1 MNTDVSKFLNEYVTY
16 PDPQYAVLLTGKW
29 GCGKTFF
36 IKKWIKDYEA
46 NPDHTLQP
54 IYVSLFGCNSIKQI
68 NQAID
73 RVVNP
78 WLYSKWAEVGKK
90 VLKIASKAAF
100 KTELDLNNGGA
111 KETTVN
117 WDIDTLAL
125 IGSDE
130 EDIKRFKLIIF
141 DDLERSLIDIRELLG
156 YINNFVEHGKCKV
169 IIVGDVDKIQ
179 DIGSNDNNQIF
190 KSFEEKT
197 IGRTFPIQSDI
208 ASAVSLF
215 IGEPY
220 MSDFFKKDDVIKL
233 IIKTFQSSGFNNLR
247 VLRQALMDYN
257 QLLSKLDE
265 EDIKRGSDFCRILIA
280 EFIIAYMEIKSGDR
294 DVFINMPTER
304 QMIMAGETT
313 ENREKIAQI
322 ENKYKDLSRKLNY
335 DLFNPFVM
343 CRVIYSIIR
352 GGDLSLFVGNQLK
365 GMFNQS
371 LAQKITKWY
380 TLNNKDFDKLYEEAC
395 QYIMSGE
402 EHTVQEYVSILEWL
416 SMIHQEGIKNLETSL
431 VNKVESVLSEQL
443 NKCRTN
449 DDLYTLRMMVMQGTR
464 QCDDETNP
472 IFDGV
477 TKCFYGQWN
486 AAIQNHKDKFYV
498 ILENVDNNT
507 VSQLSSLQTNVLP
520 DHSTTY
526 STIAIYE
533 KINITNHI
541 NAILRLSNKSRIF
554 YAAFLED
561 RYHLNYGRR
570 KLEGAY
576 MADITPLT
584 NVKNGLISNL
594 KNFTGVDIY
603 SIKYIINVID
613 RVIDLAKVSEN

>member
-1 MNTDVSKFLNEYVTY
+1 M
-16 PDPQYAVLLTGKW
+16 
-29 GCGKTFF
+29 
-36 IKKWIKDYEA
+36 
-46 NPDHTLQP
+46 
-54 IYVSLFGCNSIKQI
+54 
-68 NQAID
+68 
-73 RVVNP
+73 
-78 WLYSKWAEVGKK
+78 
-90 VLKIASKAAF
+90 
-100 KTELDLNNGGA
+100 DLNNGGA

-130 EDIKRFKLIIF
+130 EDIKKFKLIIF
-141 DDLERSLIDIRELLG
+141 DDIERSLIDIRELLG

-179 DIGSNDNNQIF
+179 DIGSNDNNKIF

-233 IIKTFQSSGFNNLR
+233 IIKTFQRSGFNNLR

-257 QLLSKLDE
+257 QQLSKLDE
-265 EDIKRGSDFCRILIA
+265 EDIKRESDFCRILIA

-304 QMIMAGETT
+304 QMIMAGETS

-477 TKCFYGQWN
+477 TKWFYDQWN

-526 STIAIYE
+526 STKAIYE

-541 NAILRLSNKSRIF
+541 NAILRLSNGSRIY

-613 RVIDLAKVSEN
+613 RVIDLAKVPEN

>member
-36 IKKWIKDYEA
+36 IKNWIKVYEA

-130 EDIKRFKLIIF
+130 EDIKKFKLIIF
-141 DDLERSLIDIRELLG
+141 DDIERSLIDIRELLG

-179 DIGSNDNNQIF
+179 DIGSNDNNKIF

-220 MSDFFKKDDVIKL
+220 MSDFFKK
-233 IIKTFQSSGFNNLR
+233 
-247 VLRQALMDYN
+247 M
-257 QLLSKLDE
+257 
-265 EDIKRGSDFCRILIA
+265 
-280 EFIIAYMEIKSGDR
+280 
-294 DVFINMPTER
+294 
-304 QMIMAGETT
+304 
-313 ENREKIAQI
+313 
-322 ENKYKDLSRKLNY
+322 
-335 DLFNPFVM
+335 
-343 CRVIYSIIR
+343 
-352 GGDLSLFVGNQLK
+352 
-365 GMFNQS
+365 
-371 LAQKITKWY
+371 
-380 TLNNKDFDKLYEEAC
+380 TL
-395 QYIMSGE
+395 
-402 EHTVQEYVSILEWL
+402 
-416 SMIHQEGIKNLETSL
+416 
-431 VNKVESVLSEQL
+431 ES
-443 NKCRTN
+443 
-449 DDLYTLRMMVMQGTR
+449 
-464 QCDDETNP
+464 
-472 IFDGV
+472 
-477 TKCFYGQWN
+477 
-486 AAIQNHKDKFYV
+486 
-498 ILENVDNNT
+498 
-507 VSQLSSLQTNVLP
+507 
-520 DHSTTY
+520 
-526 STIAIYE
+526 
-533 KINITNHI
+533 
-541 NAILRLSNKSRIF
+541 
-554 YAAFLED
+554 
-561 RYHLNYGRR
+561 
-570 KLEGAY
+570 
-576 MADITPLT
+576 
-584 NVKNGLISNL
+584 
-594 KNFTGVDIY
+594 
-603 SIKYIINVID
+603 
-613 RVIDLAKVSEN
+613 

>member
-1 MNTDVSKFLNEYVTY
+1 MNTDVSNFLNEYVTY

-36 IKKWIKDYEA
+36 IKKWMKDYEA
-46 NPDHTLQP
+46 NYDHTLQP

-90 VLKIASKAAF
+90 VLNIASKAAF

-130 EDIKRFKLIIF
+130 EGIKKFKLIIF

-156 YINNFVEHGKCKV
+156 YINNLVEHGKCKV

-179 DIGSNDNNQIF
+179 DIDSSDNNKIF

-215 IGEPY
+215 ISEPY

-304 QMIMAGETT
+304 QMIMAGASS
-313 ENREKIAQI
+313 ENKDKIAHI
-322 ENKYKDLSRKLNY
+322 ENKYRDLSMKMDYDLLNPFYLSRINLSITTGKDLSQ
-335 DLFNPFVM
+335 FVAQ
-343 CRVIYSIIR
+343 
-352 GGDLSLFVGNQLK
+352 QLK
-365 GMFNQS
+365 GMLNQS
-371 LAQKITKWY
+371 LVQKVTTWY
-380 TLNNKDFDKLYEEAC
+380 TLNNHEFDNLYNEVCE
-395 QYIMSGE
+395 YIMTDAAHS
-402 EHTVQEYVSILEWL
+402 VQEYVSLLEWT
-416 SMIHQEGIKNLETSL
+416 SMMDCESIK
-431 VNKVESVLSEQL
+431 KQDSVLTTKVTDILSQCL
-443 NKCRTN
+443 ANCKTN
-449 DDLYTLRMMVMQGTR
+449 EDLYHLRMMVTQGTR
-464 QCDDETNP
+464 QRDGAPNT

-477 TKCFYGQWN
+477 TKWFYSQWN
-486 AAIQNHKDKFYV
+486 AAIQNHKDQFYE
-498 ILENVDNNT
+498 ILENVDDKT
-507 VSQLSSLQTNVLP
+507 AAQLSVMQTNVLP

-526 STIAIYE
+526 STKAIYG

-541 NAILRLSNKSRIF
+541 NAILRLSNESRIY

-584 NVKNGLISNL
+584 KVRNGLLSNI
-594 KNFTGVDIY
+594 KNYTGVDIY
-603 SIKYIINVID
+603 SLKYIIRMID
-613 RVIDLAKVSEN
+613 RILDLAKIQGN

>member
-1 MNTDVSKFLNEYVTY
+1 MNTDVSNFLNEYVTY

-36 IKKWIKDYEA
+36 IKKWMKDYEA
-46 NPDHTLQP
+46 NSDHTLQP

-111 KETTVN
+111 KETSVN

-130 EDIKRFKLIIF
+130 EDIKKFKLIIF

-156 YINNFVEHGKCKV
+156 YINNLVEHGKCKV
-169 IIVGDVDKIQ
+169 IIVGDIDKIQ
-179 DIGSNDNNQIF
+179 DIVSSDNNKIF
-190 KSFEEKT
+190 KSFEEKI

-257 QLLSKLDE
+257 QLLSKLDD
-265 EDIKRGSDFCRILIA
+265 EDIKRGSDFCRILIV

-304 QMIMAGETT
+304 QMIMAGETS

-352 GGDLSLFVGNQLK
+352 GGDLSLFIGKQLK

-380 TLNNKDFDKLYEEAC
+380 ALNNKDFDKLYEEAC

-416 SMIHQEGIKNLETSL
+416 SMIHQEGIKDLETSL
-431 VNKVESVLSEQL
+431 VNKVKSVLSEQL

-464 QCDDETNP
+464 QCDDETNS

-477 TKCFYGQWN
+477 TKWFYVQWN

-526 STIAIYE
+526 STKAIYE
-533 KINITNHI
+533 KINTTKHI
-541 NAILRLSNKSRIF
+541 NAILRLSNGSRIC

-570 KLEGAY
+570 KLEDAY

-594 KNFTGVDIY
+594 KNYIGVDIY
-603 SIKYIINVID
+603 SIKYIIKVID
-613 RVIDLAKVSEN
+613 RIIDLAKVSEN